1 MNAHYEPI
9 EQQDIDRKFQEYSK
23 WISGKSLNFDF
34 KPGLPKGSEENEEY
48 LRERGMEEAE
58 TKWLTEFVSDLDRV
72 TQDIPAQNVVKE
84 FTIKT

>member
-1 MNAHYEPI
+1 M
-9 EQQDIDRKFQEYSK
+9 
-23 WISGKSLNFDF
+23 NFDF

-72 TQDIPAQNVVKE
+72 TQDLPAQNVVKE
-84 FTIKT
+84 FTVKA